1 MCVAAL
7 CAQCT
12 GSIQLRGRLPAALRV
27 FACSPACHPHCR
39 RLGCV
44 LNATLPNRHGRLTR
58 AQPYMSLVAG
68 RRNVLNDLKRVVA
81 QEAYEYRWG
90 AG

>member
-1 MCVAAL
+1 M
-7 CAQCT
+7 
-12 GSIQLRGRLPAALRV
+12 
-27 FACSPACHPHCR
+27 
-39 RLGCV
+39 